1 MTNIKTQSIKKYVT
15 SYFSENLTPD
25 HLFHTLDYTQRVV
38 DYTEVLMEESSS
50 PNLNKDATI
59 AAAWF
64 LNLGFIENY
73 NDHKHCSCELA
84 KAYLSKNPLHINA
97 SEVSDIIKAAW
108 GTDEPS
114 RSEVEILRDANTA
127 FYGSKDFDKL
137 MELERMELSNFSQD
151 TYTSVEWREEYL
163 EKLRIHHRYFTQYAI
178 DDLKEQKESN
188 ILKLVGRIKKLNKTK
203 KKEKLKVK
211 FKDQSPERAIQSLYR
226 TQLRNHIKLSDIADT
241 KANILLSVN
250 AIIISLLL
258 ANLIPAL
265 GQPKNSYLIYPTVIF
280 VIFSI
285 ASMIMSVLA
294 TRPNIDNKKMMDGG
308 ISEKEMNYLFFGNFH
323 AMQLPDFKQKIR
335 DIIQSKDTIY
345 DSLTMDL
352 YYLGMV
358 LKKKYYLLR
367 WTYTIFIIGII
378 LSVLAFALA
387 LKYFGMEDEIINAV
401 TPDAPQ

>member
-1 MTNIKTQSIKKYVT
+1 MINIKIEPVQKHII
-15 SYFSENLTPD
+15 SYFSDNLTPD
-25 HLFHTLDYTQRVV
+25 HLFHTLDFTERVV
-38 DYTEVLMEESSS
+38 DYVEVLLEESSD
-50 PNLNKDATI
+50 PNLDKEATRL
-59 AAAWF
+59 AAWF
-64 LNLGFIENY
+64 LNLGFIDNY
-73 NDHKHCSCELA
+73 KNHVESSCDLA
-84 KAYLSKNPLHINA
+84 QSYLSKNSSQIEA
-97 SEVSDIIKAAW
+97 TEVCTLIKATW
-108 GTDEPS
+108 NVDEPS
-114 RSEVEILRDANTA
+114 RPEVEILKDANTA

-137 MELERMELSNFSQD
+137 MELERMELLNFSQD
-151 TYTSVEWREEYL
+151 TFTSVEWREEYL
-163 EKLRIHHRYFTQYAI
+163 EKLRIHHRFFTQYAI
-178 DDLKEQKESN
+178 DDLKERKDKN

-258 ANLIPAL
+258 ANMIPVL
-265 GQPKNSYLIYPTVIF
+265 GQPQNSYLIYPTMIF

-294 TRPNIDNKKMMDGG
+294 TRPNIDNKKLMEEG
-308 ISEKEMNYLFFGNFH
+308 ISETEMNYLFFGNFH
-323 AMQLPDFKQKIR
+323 TLELPDFKQKIR
-335 DIIQSKDTIY
+335 DIIQTKDTIY

-378 LSVLAFALA
+378 LSVLAFAIA
-387 LKYFGMEDEIINAV
+387 LKHFGMEEEIINAV
-401 TPDAPQ
+401 TPNVKQ